1 MAEVNSRNSKG
12 KKENKKENNDLLESM
27 KAYFN
32 DKFKEMFS
40 QHEENIKIIISANTK
55 ITNDR
60 IDMLNKKID
69 DFQESLEFTEN
80 QLNDKINDVEEKHN
94 IKITSLENKIK
105 DIDIQNINGELL
117 KLRNKVIDL
126 EDRSRRN
133 NLRMDGIKETENET
147 WEECERKVK
156 SVLINKLGIGEVHIE
171 RAHRGG
177 YSKDQKGNKRH
188 DVPRSIV
195 FKLLSFRDKSF
206 ILKNANKLKDTGIY
220 INEDFCKETNDIRK
234 SLWPKVKELR
244 LQNKYAYIQY
254 NRIISR
260 DHKK

>member
-1 MAEVNSRNSKG
+1 MAGVNSKNTKG
-12 KKENKKENNDLLESM
+12 KKENQKENNDLMESM
-27 KAYFN
+27 KVYFN
-32 DKFKEMFS
+32 DMFS
-40 QHEENIKIIISANTK
+40 KHEENIRIIISANTK

-69 DFQESLEFTEN
+69 DFQESLEFTEK
-80 QLNDKINDVEEKHN
+80 QLNDKINDVEEKLN
-94 IKITSLENKIK
+94 TKITSLEDKTK
-105 DIDIQNINGELL
+105 DIDMASINGELL

-147 WEECERKVK
+147 WEECERKVR
-156 SVLINKLGIGEVHIE
+156 SVLTNKLGIAEVHIE

-177 YSKDQKGNKRH
+177 YVKNQEGNIRH

-195 FKLLSFRDKSF
+195 FKLLSFRDKSN
-206 ILKNANKLKDTGIY
+206 IMKNANRLKNTGIY

-234 SLWPKVKELR
+234 SLWPKVQELR
-244 LQNKYAYIQY
+244 KQNKYAYIQY

-260 DHKK
+260 DFKR